1 MKKTVIISLILLL
14 QLTVGLA
21 QQPVPRVS
29 AFNGLLTDMS
39 GKPVKRAHVWVR
51 SERDYAL
58 TDGKGRFGL
67 TNVDTS
73 DTLHISIKKQQFSI
87 PIAGRRSMRIQ
98 LADAEQTTAE
108 EDQQLV
114 DLGFGYISRREHT
127 GVSNY
132 ISGDELRRSGQ
143 HDVISALQ
151 GRIAGL
157 NITGS
162 GGFGGGGQ
170 EVSMRGTRTIMG
182 SSTPLYL
189 IDGVVVPSFE
199 GLNLNDVDYVEV
211 MKDASI
217 YGSNGGN
224 GAIIVHTK

>member
-143 HDVISALQ
+143 RDVISALQ

>member
-29 AFNGLLTDMS
+29 AFNGLLTDLS